1 VILTDALLVD
11 VLLMDVLLMDDL
23 LMDALSR
30 EDSAPV
36 IVCTYLHAHSLAAAG
51 CSLQA
56 GFQARLPCSMQAEC
70 HASRRTAVL
79 LLVALADMLPLG
91 LILGG
96 ALTESAMVRR
106 LSCEGAF
113 ILFFD
118 LVI

>member
-1 VILTDALLVD
+1 
-11 VLLMDVLLMDDL
+11 
-23 LMDALSR
+23 
-30 EDSAPV
+30 
-36 IVCTYLHAHSLAAAG
+36 
-51 CSLQA
+51 
-56 GFQARLPCSMQAEC
+56 MQAEC